1 MKMVIRIAALLFSAW
16 LASAAFAADT
26 TSAPKLD
33 IGKGGQCVEDPKLMR
48 KVHMDLL
55 KHQRNDTLRLGIRGG
70 KYSLAE
76 CVECHA
82 GAKTNSVLGSNE
94 AFCQGCHAY
103 AAVKLDCFEC
113 HTSKRKNPL
122 TAEASK

>member
-1 MKMVIRIAALLFSAW
+1 MIMARRLTALLFSMFIT
-16 LASAAFAADT
+16 AAVYAADN
-26 TSAPKLD
+26 SPVPHLD
-33 IGKGGQCVEDPKLMR
+33 IGKGGQCVEPDHTLMR
-48 KVHMDLL
+48 KTHMNLL
-55 KHQRNDTLRLGIRGG
+55 KHQRDETVHKGIRGQ

-82 GAKTNSVLGSNE
+82 SQKTNSVLGSNE
-94 AFCQGCHAY
+94 AFCQGCHTY

-113 HTSKRKNPL
+113 HANKRKV